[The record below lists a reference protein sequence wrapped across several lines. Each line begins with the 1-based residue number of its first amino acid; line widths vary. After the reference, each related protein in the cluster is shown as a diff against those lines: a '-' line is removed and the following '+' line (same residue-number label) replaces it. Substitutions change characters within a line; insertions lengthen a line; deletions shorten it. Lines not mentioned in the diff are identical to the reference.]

1 MDTHTHTPDVCLMK
15 SPPNQW
21 MNQKNLGVT
30 KNNRGHTSDYKMEE
44 KLFLKK
50 IKKKKGFKRLEIL
63 SVGINCL
70 HLVVDSR
77 LRDTRE
83 KSR

>member
-1 MDTHTHTPDVCLMK
+1 MK

-50 IKKKKGFKRLEIL
+50 IKKKKVLNDLKF
-63 SVGINCL
+63 SVSESIA
-70 HLVVDSR
+70 SI
-77 LRDTRE
+77 
-83 KSR
+83 SS